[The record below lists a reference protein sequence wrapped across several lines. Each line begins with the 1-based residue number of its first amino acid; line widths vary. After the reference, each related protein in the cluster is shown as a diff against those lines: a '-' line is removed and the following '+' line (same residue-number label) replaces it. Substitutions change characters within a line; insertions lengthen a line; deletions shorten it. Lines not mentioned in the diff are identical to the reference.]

1 MSETPDTHGL
11 AGLARQQA
19 VLEERMKT
27 MQAEYRSD
35 LAELMRQVA
44 DRNAEMA
51 ALMQQVADRNA
62 EMGDRMATA
71 TERMANSRW
80 WQTAILIAAVALV
93 GAVAG
98 GLPALV
104 ALLASAAG

>member
-1 MSETPDTHGL
+1 MNT
-11 AGLARQQA
+11 ARSD
-19 VLEERMKT
+19 
-27 MQAEYRSD
+27 YRSD
-35 LAELMRQVA
+35 LAELMRQIADKNAEMV

-51 ALMQQVADRNA
+51 DRI
-62 EMGDRMATA
+62 ATA

-80 WQTAILIAAVALV
+80 WQTATLIAVVALV

-104 ALLASAAG
+104 AFLAGAAG